1 MSNDTSKTLD
11 ELLDGHTI
19 AMLMTM
25 IGDRHSS
32 RPLTCAGIDGSR
44 TSFLVDASADWAMA
58 VAAGSAVAHLTVAD
72 ERENVYVA
80 LNGAATITAD
90 RSEIDRLWDPAP
102 GAFFAG
108 KDDPNLAVLHF
119 DATDGEYWDGPSGM
133 VGSAVSMIK
142 AAVTGSPDA
151 GGRGDVDVDGT

>member
-1 MSNDTSKTLD
+1 MSNDTSKTLG
-11 ELLDGHTI
+11 ELLDGHPI

-25 IGDRHSS
+25 IGEQHSS

-44 TSFLVDASADWAMA
+44 LSFLVDVSTDWAMA
-58 VAAGSAVAHLTVAD
+58 VADGAAVVHLTVAD

-80 LNGAATITAD
+80 LNGTAAIAVD
-90 RSEIDRLWDPAP
+90 RAEIDRLWDPVP

-108 KDDPNLAVLHF
+108 QDDPNLAVLHF

-133 VGSAVSMIK
+133 IGSAVSMIR

-151 GGRGDVDVDGT
+151 GGRGDVEVDGA